1 MLINN
6 FEGLRAVGIH
16 ALTGEID
23 KLGRR
28 VLCDLDDQGIAT
40 VTEYLG
46 LPQNTKFHPGWN
58 GAPGCILLES
68 AAIQGLAV
76 VGILRHYPLL
86 NVMIRHGEVIGTIQR
101 KTLADDI
108 FYQPMAQLLNP
119 HGRPPG

>member
-1 MLINN
+1 LLINN

-23 KLGRR
+23 KLSMR
-28 VLCDLDDQGIAT
+28 VLCDLDDKGITT

-46 LPQNTKFHPGWN
+46 LPQNTKFYPGWN
-58 GAPGCILLES
+58 GAPGCILLEP
-68 AAIQGLAV
+68 AAITGLAV
-76 VGILRHYPLL
+76 VGILKHYPEL
-86 NVMIRHGEVIGTIQR
+86 NVVIRYGEVIGTSQR

-108 FYQPMAQLLNP
+108 FYPPMAELLNP